1 MNILFICTGNT
12 CRSPMAEAILKNKG
26 IKGISVRSAGIF
38 AMDGQHA
45 SIQTQQ
51 VLDENSIE
59 HNHVSKKL
67 SVEDIE
73 WATKIITMTMDHKR
87 FILDTYPF
95 ASEKVFTLKEA
106 ANGHL
111 GDTDVMDP
119 FGGSIEVYRETYNE
133 LTKLIENLIMN
144 DR

>member
-51 VLDENSIE
+51 VLDENSIK

-87 FILDTYPF
+87 FILDTYPS

-111 GDTDVMDP
+111 GDMDVMDP
-119 FGGSIEVYRETYNE
+119 FGGSIEVYRKTYNE

-144 DR
+144 DQ